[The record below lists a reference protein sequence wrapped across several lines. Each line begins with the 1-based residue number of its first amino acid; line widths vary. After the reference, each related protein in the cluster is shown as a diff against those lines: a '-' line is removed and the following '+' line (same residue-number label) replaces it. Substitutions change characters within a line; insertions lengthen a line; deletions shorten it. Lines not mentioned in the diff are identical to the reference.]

1 MNNYLRLHLIHKL
14 ILNNKDLSKHSLK
27 TLLSNNLDL
36 KHLIKERVL

>member
-1 MNNYLRLHLIHKL
+1 MNNYLRSHLIHKL
-14 ILNNKDLSKHSLK
+14 ILNNKDHSKHNIK